1 MRVHRVQESSA
12 HEATVELLD
21 DDGQPIPAVASF
33 LRYLRTRGCS
43 PNTLS
48 AYAYD
53 LLHFMLFLK
62 EQQLTYQEFTP
73 PHAFQFLEYLSTI
86 PSRKQ
91 ARRLGLVLS
100 TTTTGGTSATRLSPA
115 TINRTFAAVSSFYE
129 YLILSGAFTGRENP
143 LQQQVDDQALARVA
157 ERHRPFMGRASR
169 QRPIRRSV
177 HVKTV
182 RRVPRP
188 MDDEQIGKLLTSL
201 SLKRDKA
208 MLLLMLHG
216 GLRPGEVLNL
226 QLEDIS
232 YARRRVIVRYRTDH
246 PKGARTK
253 SRTERV
259 VDFLQA
265 ETLQAVSDYV
275 MHERPS
281 EATSPYVFLVGGRG
295 KRRAE
300 PLSYAALVKLFERHC
315 ERLGLRTPWITPHAL
330 RHTHATRM
338 FEGGIRDL
346 TLQKRLGHASPEST
360 RIYTDVSDATV
371 VAEYRQALQA
381 GEERQ

>member
-1 MRVHRVQESSA
+1 MRVHHIRRDDNHDE
-12 HEATVELLD
+12 TFELLD
-21 DDGQPIPAVASF
+21 DNGQTIPVVAGF
-33 LRYLRTRGCS
+33 LRHLRARGYS

-53 LLHFMLFLK
+53 LLHFMTFLK
-62 EQQLTYQEFTP
+62 EQQLTYLDFAP
-73 PHAFQFLEYLSTI
+73 RHAFLLLEYLSMH

-91 ARRLGLVLS
+91 AQRLSLVLS
-100 TTTTGGTSATRLSPA
+100 TTTDDGASATRLSPA

-129 YLILSGAFTGRENP
+129 YLMLSGEFTSRENP
-143 LQQQVDDQALARVA
+143 IQQVHDPALARVA

-169 QRPIRRSV
+169 QRPIRRSI
-177 HVKTV
+177 HVKTA
-182 RRVPRP
+182 RRIPRP
-188 MDDEQIGKLLTSL
+188 MDDEQIGKLLASL
-201 SLKRDKA
+201 RLKRDKA

-232 YARRRVIVRYRTDH
+232 YARRRVIIRYRTDH

-259 VDFLQA
+259 VDLLQA

-281 EATSPYVFLVGGRG
+281 DTTSPYVFLVGGRG
-295 KRRAE
+295 PRRHE
-300 PLSYAALVKLFERHC
+300 PLGYAALVKLFERHC

-338 FEGGIRDL
+338 FEGGMRDL

-381 GEERQ
+381 GEERK

>member
-216 GLRPGEVLNL
+216 GLRPGDYIGCFFDVKPFFLKKCSFSG
-226 QLEDIS
+226 LESHYPIVMCTI
-232 YARRRVIVRYRTDH
+232 RRKKASLTNQYHDT
-246 PKGARTK
+246 
-253 SRTERV
+253 
-259 VDFLQA
+259 
-265 ETLQAVSDYV
+265 TL
-275 MHERPS
+275 
-281 EATSPYVFLVGGRG
+281 
-295 KRRAE
+295 
-300 PLSYAALVKLFERHC
+300 
-315 ERLGLRTPWITPHAL
+315 
-330 RHTHATRM
+330 
-338 FEGGIRDL
+338 
-346 TLQKRLGHASPEST
+346 
-360 RIYTDVSDATV
+360 
-371 VAEYRQALQA
+371 
-381 GEERQ
+381 

>member
-1 MRVHRVQESSA
+1 MRVHHIRRDNDHDE
-12 HEATVELLD
+12 TFELLD
-21 DDGQPIPAVASF
+21 DDGQAIPVVAGF
-33 LRYLRTRGCS
+33 LRQLRARGCS

-48 AYAYD
+48 AYTYD
-53 LLHFMLFLK
+53 LLHFMTFLK
-62 EQQLTYQEFTP
+62 EQQLTYLDFAP
-73 PHAFQFLEYLSTI
+73 RHAFLFVEYLSMI

-91 ARRLGLVLS
+91 ARRLSLVLS
-100 TTTTGGTSATRLSPA
+100 TTTDEGTSATRLSPA

-129 YLILSGAFTGRENP
+129 YLILSGEFIQRENP
-143 LQQQVDDQALARVA
+143 IQQVDDSALARVA

-188 MDDEQIGKLLTSL
+188 MDDEQIGKLLASL
-201 SLKRDKA
+201 SLKRDQA

-232 YARRRVIVRYRTDH
+232 YARRRVFIRHRTDH

-259 VDFLQA
+259 VDLLQA

-281 EATSPYVFLVGGRG
+281 DTTSPYVFLVGGRG
-295 KRRAE
+295 KRRHE
-300 PLSYAALVKLFERHC
+300 PLGYAALVKLFERRC
-315 ERLGLRTPWITPHAL
+315 ERLGIRTPWITPHAL

-338 FEGGIRDL
+338 FEGGMRDL

-371 VAEYRQALQA
+371 VAEYRQAL
-381 GEERQ
+381 GKEETK

>member
-1 MRVHRVQESSA
+1 MRVHHVCKDSDHDE
-12 HEATVELLD
+12 TFELLD
-21 DDGQPIPAVASF
+21 DDDQPIPVVAGF
-33 LRYLRTRGCS
+33 LRHLRARGCS

-48 AYAYD
+48 AYSYD
-53 LLHFMLFLK
+53 LLHFMFFLK
-62 EQQLTYQEFTP
+62 KHQLTYQEFTP
-73 PHAFQFLEYLSTI
+73 PHALQFLEYLSTI

-91 ARRLGLVLS
+91 ARRLSLVLS
-100 TTTTGGTSATRLSPA
+100 TTTAEGTSTTRLSPA

-129 YLILSGAFTGRENP
+129 YLILSGEFSQRENP
-143 LQQQVDDQALARVA
+143 IQQVDDPALARVS
-157 ERHRPFMGRASR
+157 ERHRPFMGRGSR

-182 RRVPRP
+182 QRVPRP
-188 MDDEQIGKLLTSL
+188 MDDEQINKLLASL
-201 SLKRDKA
+201 RLKRDRA

-232 YARRRVIVRYRTDH
+232 YARKRVIIRYRTEH

-259 VDFLQA
+259 VDLLQP

-281 EATSPYVFLVGGRG
+281 ETDNAYVFLVGGRG
-295 KRRAE
+295 KRRDE
-300 PLSYAALVKLFERHC
+300 PLGYHALVKFFERHC
-315 ERLGLRTPWITPHAL
+315 ERLGIRTPWITPHAL

-338 FEGGIRDL
+338 FEGGMRDL
-346 TLQKRLGHASPEST
+346 TLQKRLGHASPAST
-360 RIYTDVSDATV
+360 RIYTDVSDATA
-371 VAEYRQALQA
+371 VAEYRQAL
-381 GEERQ
+381 GKEETK

>member
-1 MRVHRVQESSA
+1 MRVHHIRKDHDE
-12 HEATVELLD
+12 TFELLG
-21 DDGQPIPAVASF
+21 DDGQAIPVVAGF
-33 LRYLRTRGCS
+33 LRQLRARGCS

-53 LLHFMLFLK
+53 LQHFMTFLK
-62 EQQLTYQEFTP
+62 EQQLTYLDFSPQHVFL
-73 PHAFQFLEYLSTI
+73 FLEYLSML
-86 PSRKQ
+86 PSRKRAQ
-91 ARRLGLVLS
+91 RLSLVLS
-100 TTTTGGTSATRLSPA
+100 TTTDEGTSATCLSPA

-129 YLILSGAFTGRENP
+129 YLILSGAFTSRENP
-143 LQQQVDDQALARVA
+143 TQHVDDSALARVA

-177 HVKTV
+177 HVKTA

-188 MDDEQIGKLLTSL
+188 MDDEQIGKLLASL
-201 SLKRDKA
+201 RLKRDKA

-216 GLRPGEVLNL
+216 GLRPGEVLTL

-232 YARRRVIVRYRTDH
+232 YARRRVTIRYRTDH

-259 VDFLQA
+259 VDLLQA

-281 EATSPYVFLVGGRG
+281 DATSPYVFLVGGRG
-295 KRRAE
+295 KRRDE

-315 ERLGLRTPWITPHAL
+315 EHLGIRTPWITPHAL

-338 FEGGIRDL
+338 FEGGMRDL

-360 RIYTDVSDATV
+360 RIYTDISDATV

-381 GEERQ
+381 GEERK